1 MYATGPLGTII
12 LVDDDSNITELLK
25 YNLGAEGFGIVVV
38 PQAKDVNM
46 EDVAMARLIIC
57 DALSQSYTGFDLL
70 DDIKSNPDT
79 TRTPVIIC
87 SDSEGEDTVLE
98 AFDLG
103 ADDFISK
110 PFSLRELMARVRA
123 ILRRH
128 PRRQGMD
135 TPRQTSSDLSIP
147 NLNLRIDTVAQRVI
161 EDGQVVPLTKT
172 EYAIL
177 LFLIKNQNSYFS
189 RNDIC
194 NEVWKDEASENVR
207 IVDTNISR
215 LRKKLG
221 ESGKYI
227 VNRYGLGYAFVDKLT
242 S

>member
-25 YNLGAEGFGIVVV
+25 FNLGSEGFGIAVV
-38 PQAKDVNM
+38 PQAKDVPLS
-46 EDVAMARLIIC
+46 EVANARMVIC
-57 DALSQSYTGFDLL
+57 DALDQPYTGFDLL
-70 DDIKSNPDT
+70 DDIKADPT
-79 TRTPVIIC
+79 TCRVPVIIC
-87 SDSEGEDTVLE
+87 SASEGEDTIIE

-103 ADDFISK
+103 ADDFITK
-110 PFSLRELMARVRA
+110 PFSLRELLARVKA
-123 ILRRH
+123 VLRRH
-128 PRRQGMD
+128 PRR
-135 TPRQTSSDLSIP
+135 TSPEAPRPVHSDLSVP
-147 NLNLRIDTVAQRVI
+147 SLNLRIDTITQRVI
-161 EDGQVVPLTKT
+161 EDGSVVPLTKP

-177 LFLIKNQNSYFS
+177 VFLIKNQNSFFS

-194 NEVWKDEASENVR
+194 LEVWKDEASANVR

-227 VNRYGLGYAFVDKLT
+227 VNRYGMGYAFVDKL